1 MQADGGYT
9 GTAKTLHWLIVF
21 LLVVQ
26 FVVAWIMPEMRRD
39 TRPDTLINLHFLIGV
54 LVLAIAV
61 IRLGWRLTQ
70 GEPPPEAGMPRWQVI
85 GARVVH
91 WLLYALL
98 FIVPV
103 LGWINASWRGFPIA
117 MFGLE
122 LPKLVAARAAGWRWT
137 GDVHGLLANY
147 AILTLVALHVGAALY
162 HWLVRRDGIFQRM
175 LPDR

>member
-1 MQADGGYT
+1 MQANGDYT

-26 FVVAWIMPEMRRD
+26 FIVAWTMPEMRRD
-39 TRPDTLINLHFLIGV
+39 TRPDTLINLHFSIGA

-61 IRLGWRLTQ
+61 IRLGLRLTH
-70 GEPPPEAGMPRWQVI
+70 GEPPPEPGVPWWQVI
-85 GARVVH
+85 GACVVH

-98 FIVPV
+98 LVVPV

-122 LPKLVAARAAGWRWT
+122 LPKLVAARAAGWGWT

-147 AILTLVALHVGAALY
+147 AILILVALHVGAALY
-162 HWLVRRDGIFQRM
+162 HWLVRGDGIFQRM